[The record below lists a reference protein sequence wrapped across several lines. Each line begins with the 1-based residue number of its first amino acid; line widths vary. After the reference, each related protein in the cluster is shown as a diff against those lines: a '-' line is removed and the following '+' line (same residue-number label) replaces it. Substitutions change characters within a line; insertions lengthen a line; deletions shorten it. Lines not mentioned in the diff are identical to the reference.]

1 MKIINN
7 DMGTFITY
15 DLENVKI
22 VFSTAEKNLDFNKN
36 TVIGKQNLKKLINYH
51 NVRELNYL
59 NQIHSD
65 CIFINPHDV
74 KEGDAIIS
82 NKREEIIGVFTADC
96 VPVILYDEKNNVV
109 ATVHSGWQGTIK
121 EIVLKTLTKMKEVY
135 GSNGEDIKA
144 FIGPHN
150 RECCYEVS
158 EELIN
163 SFKERDLYKNIEI
176 NKGRHLSLYNCI
188 LKQLKEFGV
197 MEENII
203 DIKLCT
209 YCNKEFKLHSY
220 RKDKENSGRMFSYV
234 YIK

>member
-36 TVIGKQNLKKLINYH
+36 TVIGKQNLKKLINCH
-51 NVRELNYL
+51 NVRGLNYL

-65 CIFINPHDV
+65 CIFINPDDV

-82 NKREEIIGVFTADC
+82 NKRKEIIGVFTADC

-109 ATVHSGWQGTIK
+109 AAVHSGWQGTIK
-121 EIVLKTLTKMKEVY
+121 EIVLKTLTKMKEIY
-135 GSNGEDIKA
+135 GSDGEDIKA

-188 LKQLKEFGV
+188 LRQLKEFGV
-197 MEENII
+197 MKENVI